1 MDDIDLFLY
10 LQAAKALKIHME
22 YREEF
27 AGVLVKLAGKIY
39 YFRKGYTPFN
49 VGSSDDVA
57 RNKYSANYLLKKA
70 GFPVPKANIISIKDR
85 INGAWSL
92 PKLTYPIVAKPTAYT
107 SCGIDVF
114 CNIKSEQILIE
125 YLNEFALKHEFISLE
140 NFEQGLTAYRVIV
153 FFNKVIAVAQL
164 DPACVMGDGKHTIIQ
179 LIDIENKRRTNIE
192 SLTNIRVDQEC
203 KIRLDEMNIT
213 LDYIPKINEKII
225 LCYTCNTSRGG
236 TMVSLGQSICPENA
250 DLLFRA
256 AKELNLN
263 LVGFDIVC
271 EDIQQ
276 PIKKS
281 RGFIIEANSNPD
293 LELNEMPVEGVCV
306 PMAKIF
312 LKQLIKNHPVAYLF
326 NYLKIMLLSLF
337 SKYEKS
343 ILRNA

>member
-1 MDDIDLFLY
+1 MDINLFLY
-10 LQAAKALKIHME
+10 LQAAKALKLPME
-22 YREEF
+22 YSEEL
-27 AGVLVKLAGKIY
+27 AGVSVKLAGDIY
-39 YFRKGYTPFN
+39 YFRQGYTPFN
-49 VGSSDDVA
+49 IGSSDNLA
-57 RNKYSANYLLKKA
+57 LNKYSVHHLFRKA
-70 GFPVPKANIISIKDR
+70 GFPVPRATAVCIEDR

-92 PKLTYPIVAKPTAYT
+92 PKLIYPIVAKPTVDT
-107 SCGIDVF
+107 GWGEDVL
-114 CNIKSEQILIE
+114 CNIKNEQMLIE

-140 NFEQGLTAYRVIV
+140 TFEQGLTAYRVIV

-164 DPACVMGDGKHTIIQ
+164 DPACVIGDGKHTIIQ